1 MRKNSCRYLLP
12 FEHNASILISVISFS
27 DVAVNIVFS
36 AIIIRCGL
44 SRCSVPLQIRKFRC
58 RLGKPARKKT
68 WRRRLFTSPRTRLRA
83 SRDLVM
89 LLMTVLPPQPHSD
102 WRWHHVDCL
111 TLCNLRPT
119 TTICVNTCKWVAMRS
134 VATER
139 YSVTL
144 YEHCN
149 NLLRWMKQSS
159 CQRFRSSASYYCRT
173 PCTVYCISIPLYVTS
188 NIAYILVSFGLTKI
202 VLFTSSML

>member
-1 MRKNSCRYLLP
+1 MRKNRVDIFCRLSTMH
-12 FEHNASILISVISFS
+12 ERDRQTDQGTVTSILISVISFS
-27 DVAVNIVFS
+27 NVAVNIVFS

-58 RLGKPARKKT
+58 RLGKPAHKKT

-102 WRWHHVDCL
+102 RRWHHVDCL

-119 TTICVNTCKWVAMRS
+119 TTICVNTCNWVAMRS

-144 YEHCN
+144 QTNCYSEWPSNSPVVSGLGQVQAVIVEPRVLYKRSTVCN
-149 NLLRWMKQSS
+149 E
-159 CQRFRSSASYYCRT
+159 
-173 PCTVYCISIPLYVTS
+173 
-188 NIAYILVSFGLTKI
+188 
-202 VLFTSSML
+202 